1 MKSFCARCRSFSIP
15 GLLFIFVFSM
25 VLDAISI
32 SPANAE
38 SIATFGDCR
47 PCPGTI
53 KLEAS
58 EVRPL
63 LDTAGMGAVR
73 KINSRDERIV
83 KLDVDGKTPEGNMD
97 SLDDEYEIV
106 LQLSSGMVYIRSL
119 IDRSYIHLVADSA
132 GANRGGFIGW
142 NPEMYLQ
149 AGLEDRFEQN
159 IPIDTAWEKV
169 QKSHVYQW
177 ATNFADGAKGSKP
190 LSDRLQYAVQ
200 RLTR

>member
-1 MKSFCARCRSFSIP
+1 MKPLFARCRSFSIP
-15 GLLFIFVFSM
+15 GFLSIVVFFV
-25 VLDAISI
+25 VLGLVSI
-32 SPANAE
+32 STATAE
-38 SIATFGDCR
+38 SIATYGDCK

-73 KINSRDERIV
+73 KIKPQDRRVI
-83 KLDVDGKTPEGNMD
+83 KLDIDGKTAEGNTD
-97 SLDDEYEIV
+97 SLDHEYEIV
-106 LQLSSGMVYIRSL
+106 LQLTSGMVFIRSL

-132 GANRGGFIGW
+132 GADRGGFIGW

-159 IPIDTAWEKV
+159 IPIDTAWEKM

-177 ATNFADGAKGSKP
+177 ATNFVEGAKGSKP
-190 LSDRLQYAVQ
+190 LADRLQYAVQ

>member
-1 MKSFCARCRSFSIP
+1 MKSI
-15 GLLFIFVFSM
+15 GFIGFPLYFLRFWKFLAIS
-25 VLDAISI
+25 LIFAGISI
-32 SPANAE
+32 SAAKAE
-38 SIATFGDCR
+38 SIGTYGDCK

-73 KINSRDERIV
+73 KMNPQDRRVI
-83 KLDVDGKTPEGNMD
+83 KLDIDGKTPEGNMD

-119 IDRSYIHLVADSA
+119 VDRSYIHLVPDSA

-142 NPEMYLQ
+142 NPEMYIQ
-149 AGLEDRFEQN
+149 AGAEDRFDQRITVDE
-159 IPIDTAWEKV
+159 AWEHV
-169 QKSHVYQW
+169 QKGHVYQW
-177 ATNFADGAKGSKP
+177 ATNFVEGAKGRKP
-190 LSDRLQYAVQ
+190 LADRLQYAVQ
-200 RLTR
+200 RLTQ

>member
-1 MKSFCARCRSFSIP
+1 MKSLFPRCRSFSIP
-15 GLLFIFVFSM
+15 GFLSILVFSM
-25 VLDAISI
+25 VLGGISI
-32 SPANAE
+32 STATAE
-38 SIATFGDCR
+38 SIATYGDCK

-73 KINSRDERIV
+73 KITPRDRRVI
-83 KLDVDGKTPEGNMD
+83 KLDIDGKTPEGNRD

-106 LQLSSGMVYIRSL
+106 LQLTSGMVFIRSL

-159 IPIDTAWEKV
+159 VSIDTAWENV
-169 QKSHVYQW
+169 QKGHVYQW
-177 ATNFADGAKGSKP
+177 ATNFVEGAKGSKP
-190 LSDRLQYAVQ
+190 LMDRLQYAVK
-200 RLTR
+200 RLTQ